1 MKPQILWL
9 IAHSLQEF
17 IFVLLLFI
25 ARDRKHHLLSVGS
38 EVDDEEGKV
47 EKDIT
52 ETMKVPKPK
61 SNKGADSDSDD
72 DAFDDRP
79 A

>member
-1 MKPQILWL
+1 M
-9 IAHSLQEF
+9 
-17 IFVLLLFI
+17 LFI
-25 ARDRKHHLLSVGS
+25 ARDRKHHLSSVGS
-38 EVDDEEGKV
+38 EADDTEGKV
-47 EKDIT
+47 DKDST

-61 SNKGADSDSDD
+61 SNKGVESDSDD

>member
-1 MKPQILWL
+1 M
-9 IAHSLQEF
+9 
-17 IFVLLLFI
+17 
-25 ARDRKHHLLSVGS
+25 
-38 EVDDEEGKV
+38 DDEEGKV

-61 SNKGADSDSDD
+61 SNKGAVSDSDD

>member
-1 MKPQILWL
+1 L
-9 IAHSLQEF
+9 I
-17 IFVLLLFI
+17 FI
-25 ARDRKHHLLSVGS
+25 ARDRKHHLSLGS

-61 SNKGADSDSDD
+61 SKKGVDSDSDD